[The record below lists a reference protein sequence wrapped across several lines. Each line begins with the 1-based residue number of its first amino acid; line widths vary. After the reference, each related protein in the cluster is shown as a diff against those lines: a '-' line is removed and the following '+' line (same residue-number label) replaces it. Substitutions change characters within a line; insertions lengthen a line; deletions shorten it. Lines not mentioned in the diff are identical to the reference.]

1 MRINILATNIH
12 NIEVKFVA
20 PLKTIKKTLF
30 LFVAMQLLWLQKDD
44 FLQSSSGSDKKP
56 CKIVLST
63 LL

>member
-1 MRINILATNIH
+1 MSVTKCGLIS
-12 NIEVKFVA
+12 IEVKFVV